1 MIPMYWLLVAA
12 ILIVLEIMTMG
23 LTTIWFAGGALA
35 AAIVAL
41 VGFPL
46 AVQIITFVVVS
57 VILLLITRPIAARY
71 LNDKTIRTNVDS
83 LIGQNCLVTQQI
95 DNLRSRGQVMV
106 KGQAWSA
113 KSLKDDVIIP
123 ENSIVKVEKVSGVKL
138 LVSVISLPEKVELSP
153 DGPKEEEAVW

>member
-1 MIPMYWLLVAA
+1 MVPMYWLLAAA

-41 VGFPL
+41 VGFSL
-46 AVQIITFVVVS
+46 AVQIVTFVAVS

-138 LVSVISLPEKVELSP
+138 LVSVISLPEKVGPSP